1 MAELCRGPV
10 ECGALW
16 CEEDEDE
23 VNLRNVWGNHFPL
36 LLFKSFS
43 PVQRELFKQ
52 NDCIPKKHDGR
63 GREKEQEDTV

>member
-1 MAELCRGPV
+1 MAEVCRGPV

-16 CEEDEDE
+16 CEQDEDE
-23 VNLRNVWGNHFPL
+23 LNPRDVWGKPFPSSF
-36 LLFKSFS
+36 FKSSS

-52 NDCIPKKHDGR
+52 NDCIPKKHAGR